1 MEKDNNIYET
11 AANWWADII
20 RENTANKISEDK
32 LNIFKSNL
40 ASLIENLFKLNGYVN
55 ILMKPNNIL
64 AISMFESN
72 IFVNDFLFTIKD
84 EIKLTPHMITIYDQ
98 YGNLKNFL
106 SI

>member
-11 AANWWADII
+11 AANWWADRI
-20 RENTANKISEDK
+20 RENDVNKISEAK
-32 LNIFKSNL
+32 ISIFKANL
-40 ASLIENLFKLNGYVN
+40 ATLMENSFKLNGHIN

-64 AISMFESN
+64 AVSMVEAN
-72 IFVNDFLFTIKD
+72 IFINDFLFILKD
-84 EIKLTPHMITIYDQ
+84 EMKFTPHLITVYDQ